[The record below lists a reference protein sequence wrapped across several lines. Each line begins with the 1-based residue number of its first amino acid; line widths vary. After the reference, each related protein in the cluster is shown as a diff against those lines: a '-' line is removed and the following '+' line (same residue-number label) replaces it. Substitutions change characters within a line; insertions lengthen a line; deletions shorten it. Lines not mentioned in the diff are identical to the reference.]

1 MANGLNYES
10 PLNRL
15 LSVTLPQFLNR
26 ELDRKQRKEEAEAN
40 REFREQQLNSLNDYR
55 DEQNEFRDKQFEANQ
70 TFREDQLQRQDE
82 SSLFS
87 DIRNSTTLD
96 KKTNMLKVLG
106 EMDLSP
112 SGKKRYDIMLSD
124 HTADSNNPIRSVA
137 GFRNVPGIQEAWE
150 TSGLAN
156 KVNLTNLDK
165 RNFFKD
171 FMSERN
177 IFTQQR
183 ALEVAGF
190 MNGAELSRKNLT
202 SINERISTERAG
214 LLLADPDISEKDIR
228 TDLKTLFSAQK
239 REQQRLDKFSN
250 EAFSA
255 LTEAGVMPEIIPADD
270 QTLGDEGLI
279 VTPKTNFFDFTGG
292 SILPTYQQVKDDAT
306 YIGSFTLPDGG
317 QATIDASR
325 DITLN
330 EPADFDP
337 NKNFEQEEQEADTT
351 EQSISS
357 RMSNLFESSG
367 FDEVTDST
375 SSSVVSIP
383 QGDSVN
389 AVSRLAG
396 VEMAEDYGIKDLPGK
411 IGDIIRGAPGV
422 QRQLGTEE
430 GGLLS
435 MGGATKDQIK
445 AVRNAEVNL
454 QRINDDLVKLPGRT
468 GLTKDY
474 QFGYPEFFN
483 KFKSEDEYLEANNSK
498 NKEFQSY
505 LINVSQAL
513 EQPNLTDRVRGR
525 LSKTLEKFTSMVD
538 KAVVKSERASGSP
551 TDKLTSV
558 YNKETVALV
567 NAIKTGKIPSEES
580 VEVVEESGLESELKQ
595 AFENLNPEEKQAYN
609 NDFEVYLTSYANRIR
624 NMVTYGKMDQ
634 AEGASILQELQ

>member
-40 REFREQQLNSLNDYR
+40 REFRQQQFDSLNEYR

-70 TFREDQLQRQDE
+70 AFRDEQLQREDE
-82 SSLFS
+82 RDLFS
-87 DIRNSTTLD
+87 DITRSTTLD
-96 KKTNMLKVLG
+96 KKTNMLRVLG

-112 SGKKRYDIMLSD
+112 SAKKRYDIMISN
-124 HTADSNNPIRSVA
+124 HIADSNNPIRSVA

-177 IFTQQR
+177 IFTQER
-183 ALEVAGF
+183 SLEVAGF
-190 MNGAELSRKNLT
+190 MNAAELSRKNLT
-202 SINERISTERAG
+202 GINERISEERNK
-214 LLLADPDISEKDIR
+214 LLLVDKKMSEKDIR
-228 TDLKTLFSAQK
+228 DSLETLYSEQK

-270 QTLGDEGLI
+270 QTPGDEGLI

-306 YIGSFTLPDGG
+306 YIGSFTFPDGSTG
-317 QATIDASR
+317 IIDAFRTIELGVTSP
-325 DITLN
+325 N
-330 EPADFDP
+330 DFDL

-351 EQSISS
+351 E
-357 RMSNLFESSG
+357 ES
-367 FDEVTDST
+367 VTAT
-375 SSSVVSIP
+375 AELPSVASIP

-422 QRQLGTEE
+422 QRQLGTEA

-538 KAVVKSERASGSP
+538 KAVVKAERASGSP

-558 YNKETVALV
+558 YNKETIALV
-567 NAIKTGKIPSEES
+567 NAIKTGKI
-580 VEVVEESGLESELKQ
+580 G
-595 AFENLNPEEKQAYN
+595 
-609 NDFEVYLTSYANRIR
+609 R
-624 NMVTYGKMDQ
+624 
-634 AEGASILQELQ
+634 ASCRERV

>member
-40 REFREQQLNSLNDYR
+40 REFRQQQFDSLNEYR

-70 TFREDQLQRQDE
+70 AFRDEQLQREDE
-82 SSLFS
+82 RDLFS
-87 DIRNSTTLD
+87 DITRSTTLD
-96 KKTNMLKVLG
+96 KKTNMLRVLG

-112 SGKKRYDIMLSD
+112 SAKKRYDIMISN
-124 HTADSNNPIRSVA
+124 HIADSNNPIRSVA

-177 IFTQQR
+177 IFTQER
-183 ALEVAGF
+183 SLEVAGF
-190 MNGAELSRKNLT
+190 MNAAELSRKNLT
-202 SINERISTERAG
+202 GINERISEERNK
-214 LLLADPDISEKDIR
+214 LLLVDKKMSEKDIR
-228 TDLKTLFSAQK
+228 DSLETLYSEQK

-270 QTLGDEGLI
+270 QTPGDEGLI

-292 SILPTYQQVKDDAT
+292 SILPTYQQVKDDPT
-306 YIGSFTLPDGG
+306 YIGSFTFPDGSTG
-317 QATIDASR
+317 IIDAFRTIELGVTSP
-325 DITLN
+325 N
-330 EPADFDP
+330 DFDL

-351 EQSISS
+351 E
-357 RMSNLFESSG
+357 ES
-367 FDEVTDST
+367 VTAT
-375 SSSVVSIP
+375 AELPSVASIP

-422 QRQLGTEE
+422 QRQLGTEA

-538 KAVVKSERASGSP
+538 KAVVKAERASGSP

-558 YNKETVALV
+558 YNKETIALV

>member
-1 MANGLNYES
+1 LY
-10 PLNRL
+10 
-15 LSVTLPQFLNR
+15 
-26 ELDRKQRKEEAEAN
+26 
-40 REFREQQLNSLNDYR
+40 
-55 DEQNEFRDKQFEANQ
+55 
-70 TFREDQLQRQDE
+70 
-82 SSLFS
+82 
-87 DIRNSTTLD
+87 
-96 KKTNMLKVLG
+96 
-106 EMDLSP
+106 
-112 SGKKRYDIMLSD
+112 
-124 HTADSNNPIRSVA
+124 
-137 GFRNVPGIQEAWE
+137 
-150 TSGLAN
+150 
-156 KVNLTNLDK
+156 
-165 RNFFKD
+165 
-171 FMSERN
+171 
-177 IFTQQR
+177 
-183 ALEVAGF
+183 
-190 MNGAELSRKNLT
+190 
-202 SINERISTERAG
+202 
-214 LLLADPDISEKDIR
+214 
-228 TDLKTLFSAQK
+228 SAQK

-255 LTEAGVMPEIIPADD
+255 LTEAGVMPDIIPADD
-270 QTLGDEGLI
+270 QTPGDEGLI

-292 SILPTYQQVKDDAT
+292 SILPTYQQVRDDAT

-337 NKNFEQEEQEADTT
+337 NKNFEQEEQAQATT
-351 EQSISS
+351 DEPKLLDYTGTLDYIPETQSPP
-357 RMSNLFESSG
+357 
-367 FDEVTDST
+367 V
-375 SSSVVSIP
+375 SSVP
-383 QGDSVN
+383 QGDPVD

-422 QRQLGTEE
+422 QRQLGTEA

-454 QRINDDLVKLPGRT
+454 QRINDDLVKLPGRA

-474 QFGYPEFFN
+474 KFGYPDFN
-483 KFKSEDEYLEANNSK
+483 IKFESEDEYLALNDSK

-505 LINVSQAL
+505 LINISQAL
-513 EQPNLTDRVRGR
+513 QQTNLTDRVKTR
-525 LSKTLEKFTSMVD
+525 LNKTLEKFTSTVD
-538 KAVVKSERASGSP
+538 KAVAKSERGTGSP
-551 TDKLTSV
+551 YDKLTSV

-609 NDFEVYLTSYANRIR
+609 NDFEVYLTSYTNRIR

>member
-40 REFREQQLNSLNDYR
+40 REFREQQLDSLNEYR

-70 TFREDQLQRQDE
+70 SFREDQLQRQDE

-106 EMDLSP
+106 EMDLSS

-156 KVNLTNLDK
+156 KAGLTNLDK

-214 LLLADPDISEKDIR
+214 LLLADPDISENDI
-228 TDLKTLFSAQK
+228 TTELKTLLSAQR
-239 REQQRLDKFSN
+239 REQQRLDSFSN
-250 EAFSA
+250 KAFSA

-270 QTLGDEGLI
+270 QTPGDEGLI
-279 VTPKTNFFDFTGG
+279 VTPKTNFFDFTVTPYSAISTNRG
-292 SILPTYQQVKDDAT
+292 SILPTYQQVRDDAT

-317 QATIDASR
+317 QGTINANG

-330 EPADFDP
+330 EPVDFDP
-337 NKNFEQEEQEADTT
+337 NKNFEQEEAAATSE
-351 EQSISS
+351 
-357 RMSNLFESSG
+357 ES
-367 FDEVTDST
+367 VTAT
-375 SSSVVSIP
+375 AELPSVASIP

-422 QRQLGTEE
+422 QRQLGTEA

-498 NKEFQSY
+498 NKELQSY